1 MVNNDTG
8 KNVEEEKETEEIVS
22 NKTEGKQTLIRI
34 VVSMVV
40 FTIVSSNKFLETD
53 NNGLKISGNIFTDNM
68 SSHHW
73 S

>member
-8 KNVEEEKETEEIVS
+8 KNVEEEKETEIVS
-22 NKTEGKQTLIRI
+22 NKTERKQTLIRI

-40 FTIVSSNKFLETD
+40 FTIVSSNKYLETD
-53 NNGLKISGNIFTDNM
+53 SNGLKISGNISTDNM

>member
-8 KNVEEEKETEEIVS
+8 KNVEEEKETKIVS

-40 FTIVSSNKFLETD
+40 FTIVSSNKFPRLIRAIRW
-53 NNGLKISGNIFTDNM
+53 K
-68 SSHHW
+68 
-73 S
+73 

>member
-8 KNVEEEKETEEIVS
+8 KHVEEEKETEIVS

-53 NNGLKISGNIFTDNM
+53 NNGLKISGNISTDNM

>member
-40 FTIVSSNKFLETD
+40 FTIVSSNKFL
-53 NNGLKISGNIFTDNM
+53 ISRN
-68 SSHHW
+68 
-73 S
+73 

>member
-8 KNVEEEKETEEIVS
+8 KNVEEEKETEIVS

-40 FTIVSSNKFLETD
+40 FTIVSSNKFL
-53 NNGLKISGNIFTDNM
+53 ISRN
-68 SSHHW
+68 
-73 S
+73 